1 MWSPHGIEPREGA
14 ELSKRASVCQRS
26 SQGAEAPQ
34 RSVRAARGRDSLPR
48 HLELTR
54 TSAKGSFSFTE
65 GSCGNCI
72 PEFGFR
78 AGCAFRFEA
87 AWESAAR
94 NFAELRDALSGW
106 ACQRKTHPSLLRKNG
121 ARFSAAYFRRTCASR
136 RAISGPPA
144 RAFLPLLRHFVDRS
158 VACPHARVYSKRYFS
173 YAMRCRFDL
182 RDSKGAVMERILGV
196 NLSGWFIP
204 EPWVTPSLYAAT
216 GASNAAELQEAM
228 GTAAYNERMRRHYE
242 TFVSE
247 DDFRRMAQIGLNA
260 VRLPV
265 PWYAFGSQESDAS
278 YISVVDYIDRA
289 IEWAAKYNIRV
300 LLDLATVPGGQGDS
314 NDSPTTPEAVAEW
327 HSSTNGRHVAL
338 DVLERLADRYGEAE
352 SLLGIELLDT
362 PQMSVR
368 KSLFTMTDGI
378 PAHYLRNFYRDAYEL
393 VRSYMPEDKI
403 VVFSSSGHPG
413 EWKHFMRGAKYKN
426 VYMDLHLYHYRDEYA
441 LDITSPRGLTTA
453 ISRNKR
459 ELKEAV
465 ATGFPVLV
473 GEWSGAAIFANSSV
487 TPEGRNAYERVFI
500 ANQLASF
507 APAAGW
513 FFQTWKTEKRIA
525 AWDARAALGTL
536 ERGMIE

>member
-1 MWSPHGIEPREGA
+1 
-14 ELSKRASVCQRS
+14 
-26 SQGAEAPQ
+26 
-34 RSVRAARGRDSLPR
+34 
-48 HLELTR
+48 
-54 TSAKGSFSFTE
+54 
-65 GSCGNCI
+65 
-72 PEFGFR
+72 
-78 AGCAFRFEA
+78 
-87 AWESAAR
+87 
-94 NFAELRDALSGW
+94 
-106 ACQRKTHPSLLRKNG
+106 
-121 ARFSAAYFRRTCASR
+121 
-136 RAISGPPA
+136 
-144 RAFLPLLRHFVDRS
+144 
-158 VACPHARVYSKRYFS
+158 
-173 YAMRCRFDL
+173 
-182 RDSKGAVMERILGV
+182 MERILGV

-289 IEWAAKYNIRV
+289 IEWAAKYDIRV

-378 PAHYLRNFYRDAYEL
+378 PAHYLRNSIA
-393 VRSYMPEDKI
+393 MPT
-403 VVFSSSGHPG
+403 SSSVRICPRIRSSSSRLRGIPASG
-413 EWKHFMRGAKYKN
+413 SILCAVPSTRTSTWTFTCTITATSMRS
-426 VYMDLHLYHYRDEYA
+426 
-441 LDITSPRGLTTA
+441 TSR
-453 ISRNKR
+453 
-459 ELKEAV
+459 
-465 ATGFPVLV
+465 
-473 GEWSGAAIFANSSV
+473 
-487 TPEGRNAYERVFI
+487 
-500 ANQLASF
+500 
-507 APAAGW
+507 APAG
-513 FFQTWKTEKRIA
+513 
-525 AWDARAALGTL
+525 
-536 ERGMIE
+536 

>member
-1 MWSPHGIEPREGA
+1 
-14 ELSKRASVCQRS
+14 
-26 SQGAEAPQ
+26 
-34 RSVRAARGRDSLPR
+34 
-48 HLELTR
+48 
-54 TSAKGSFSFTE
+54 
-65 GSCGNCI
+65 
-72 PEFGFR
+72 
-78 AGCAFRFEA
+78 
-87 AWESAAR
+87 
-94 NFAELRDALSGW
+94 
-106 ACQRKTHPSLLRKNG
+106 
-121 ARFSAAYFRRTCASR
+121 
-136 RAISGPPA
+136 
-144 RAFLPLLRHFVDRS
+144 
-158 VACPHARVYSKRYFS
+158 
-173 YAMRCRFDL
+173 
-182 RDSKGAVMERILGV
+182 
-196 NLSGWFIP
+196 
-204 EPWVTPSLYAAT
+204 
-216 GASNAAELQEAM
+216 
-228 GTAAYNERMRRHYE
+228 
-242 TFVSE
+242 
-247 DDFRRMAQIGLNA
+247 MAQIGLNA

-289 IEWAAKYNIRV
+289 IEWAAKYDIRV

-314 NDSPTTPEAVAEW
+314 NDSPATPEAVAEW

-338 DVLERLADRYGEAE
+338 DVLERLAERYGEAE

-368 KSLFTMTDGI
+368 KSLFAMTDGI

-403 VVFSSSGHPG
+403 VVFSSSGHPS

-459 ELKEAV
+459 ELKEAIS
-465 ATGFPVLV
+465 TGFPVLV

-487 TPEGRNAYERVFI
+487 TPEGRDAYERVFI

>member
-1 MWSPHGIEPREGA
+1 M
-14 ELSKRASVCQRS
+14 
-26 SQGAEAPQ
+26 
-34 RSVRAARGRDSLPR
+34 
-48 HLELTR
+48 
-54 TSAKGSFSFTE
+54 
-65 GSCGNCI
+65 
-72 PEFGFR
+72 
-78 AGCAFRFEA
+78 
-87 AWESAAR
+87 
-94 NFAELRDALSGW
+94 
-106 ACQRKTHPSLLRKNG
+106 HPSLLRKTG
-121 ARFSAAYFRRTCASR
+121 RAFRRLLPTCVH
-136 RAISGPPA
+136 ISGPPA
-144 RAFLPLLRHFVDRS
+144 QTFLPLLRHFTDRS
-158 VACPHARVYSKRYFS
+158 VVCPHARVYSKRYFS
-173 YAMRCRFDL
+173 YAIRCRLGLHDP
-182 RDSKGAVMERILGV
+182 KGAVMERILGV

-314 NDSPTTPEAVAEW
+314 NDSPATPEAVAEW

-403 VVFSSSGHPG
+403 VVFSSSGHPS

-459 ELKEAV
+459 ELKEAIS
-465 ATGFPVLV
+465 TGFPVLV

>member
-1 MWSPHGIEPREGA
+1 M
-14 ELSKRASVCQRS
+14 
-26 SQGAEAPQ
+26 
-34 RSVRAARGRDSLPR
+34 
-48 HLELTR
+48 
-54 TSAKGSFSFTE
+54 
-65 GSCGNCI
+65 
-72 PEFGFR
+72 
-78 AGCAFRFEA
+78 
-87 AWESAAR
+87 
-94 NFAELRDALSGW
+94 
-106 ACQRKTHPSLLRKNG
+106 
-121 ARFSAAYFRRTCASR
+121 
-136 RAISGPPA
+136 
-144 RAFLPLLRHFVDRS
+144 
-158 VACPHARVYSKRYFS
+158 
-173 YAMRCRFDL
+173 
-182 RDSKGAVMERILGV
+182 
-196 NLSGWFIP
+196 
-204 EPWVTPSLYAAT
+204 TPSLYAAT
-216 GASNAAELQEAM
+216 GASNAAELQKAM

-300 LLDLATVPGGQGDS
+300 LLDLATAPGGQGDS
-314 NDSPTTPEAVAEW
+314 NDSPATPEAVAEW

-338 DVLERLADRYGEAE
+338 DVLERLAERYGEAE

-403 VVFSSSGHPG
+403 VVFSSSGHPS

-426 VYMDLHLYHYRDEYA
+426 VYMDLHLYHYRDEHA

-459 ELKEAV
+459 ELKEAIS
-465 ATGFPVLV
+465 TGFPC
-473 GEWSGAAIFANSSV
+473 WWAN
-487 TPEGRNAYERVFI
+487 GRARRS
-500 ANQLASF
+500 L
-507 APAAGW
+507 P
-513 FFQTWKTEKRIA
+513 TRRLRL
-525 AWDARAALGTL
+525 RAAMPTSACLSPTSWLRLRRLPVGSSKRGRPRSALQHGTPA
-536 ERGMIE
+536 RRSVRSSAA

>member
-1 MWSPHGIEPREGA
+1 
-14 ELSKRASVCQRS
+14 
-26 SQGAEAPQ
+26 
-34 RSVRAARGRDSLPR
+34 
-48 HLELTR
+48 
-54 TSAKGSFSFTE
+54 
-65 GSCGNCI
+65 
-72 PEFGFR
+72 
-78 AGCAFRFEA
+78 
-87 AWESAAR
+87 
-94 NFAELRDALSGW
+94 
-106 ACQRKTHPSLLRKNG
+106 
-121 ARFSAAYFRRTCASR
+121 
-136 RAISGPPA
+136 
-144 RAFLPLLRHFVDRS
+144 
-158 VACPHARVYSKRYFS
+158 
-173 YAMRCRFDL
+173 
-182 RDSKGAVMERILGV
+182 MERILGV

-314 NDSPTTPEAVAEW
+314 NDSPTTPEVVAEW

-368 KSLFTMTDGI
+368 KGPFTMTDGI

-403 VVFSSSGHPG
+403 VVFSSSGHPS

-426 VYMDLHLYHYRDEYA
+426 VYMDLHLYHYRDEHA

-459 ELKEAV
+459 ELKEAIS
-465 ATGFPVLV
+465 TGFPVLV

-525 AWDARAALGTL
+525 TWDARAALGTL

>member
-1 MWSPHGIEPREGA
+1 
-14 ELSKRASVCQRS
+14 
-26 SQGAEAPQ
+26 
-34 RSVRAARGRDSLPR
+34 
-48 HLELTR
+48 
-54 TSAKGSFSFTE
+54 
-65 GSCGNCI
+65 
-72 PEFGFR
+72 
-78 AGCAFRFEA
+78 
-87 AWESAAR
+87 
-94 NFAELRDALSGW
+94 
-106 ACQRKTHPSLLRKNG
+106 
-121 ARFSAAYFRRTCASR
+121 
-136 RAISGPPA
+136 
-144 RAFLPLLRHFVDRS
+144 
-158 VACPHARVYSKRYFS
+158 
-173 YAMRCRFDL
+173 
-182 RDSKGAVMERILGV
+182 
-196 NLSGWFIP
+196 
-204 EPWVTPSLYAAT
+204 
-216 GASNAAELQEAM
+216 
-228 GTAAYNERMRRHYE
+228 MRRHYE

-265 PWYAFGSQESDAS
+265 PGMPLVRRSPMRPTSRLS
-278 YISVVDYIDRA
+278 TTS
-289 IEWAAKYNIRV
+289 
-300 LLDLATVPGGQGDS
+300 TVQLSGLPSTTSACCSIWRRCRWPGDS

-403 VVFSSSGHPG
+403 VVFSSSGHPS

-459 ELKEAV
+459 ELKEAISK
-465 ATGFPVLV
+465 GFPVLV

>member
-1 MWSPHGIEPREGA
+1 MHFPIE
-14 ELSKRASVCQRS
+14 ASN
-26 SQGAEAPQ
+26 G
-34 RSVRAARGRDSLPR
+34 
-48 HLELTR
+48 
-54 TSAKGSFSFTE
+54 K
-65 GSCGNCI
+65 CI
-72 PEFGFR
+72 PVFCEK
-78 AGCAFRFEA
+78 
-87 AWESAAR
+87 
-94 NFAELRDALSGW
+94 RDALSG
-106 ACQRKTHPSLLRKNG
+106 RLLPAHMYIS
-121 ARFSAAYFRRTCASR
+121 ARHL
-136 RAISGPPA
+136 GPA
-144 RAFLPLLRHFVDRS
+144 QIFLPLLRHFTDRS
-158 VACPHARVYSKRYFS
+158 VVCPHARVYSKRYFS
-173 YAMRCRFDL
+173 CAIRCRLGLHDP
-182 RDSKGAVMERILGV
+182 KGAVMERILGV

-289 IEWAAKYNIRV
+289 IEWAAKYDIRV

-314 NDSPTTPEAVAEW
+314 NDSPATPEAVAEW

-338 DVLERLADRYGEAE
+338 DVLERLAERYGEAE

-403 VVFSSSGHPG
+403 VVFSSSGHPS

-426 VYMDLHLYHYRDEYA
+426 VYMDLHLYHYRDEHA

-459 ELKEAV
+459 ELKEAIS
-465 ATGFPVLV
+465 TGFPVLV

>member
-1 MWSPHGIEPREGA
+1 
-14 ELSKRASVCQRS
+14 
-26 SQGAEAPQ
+26 
-34 RSVRAARGRDSLPR
+34 
-48 HLELTR
+48 
-54 TSAKGSFSFTE
+54 
-65 GSCGNCI
+65 
-72 PEFGFR
+72 
-78 AGCAFRFEA
+78 
-87 AWESAAR
+87 
-94 NFAELRDALSGW
+94 
-106 ACQRKTHPSLLRKNG
+106 
-121 ARFSAAYFRRTCASR
+121 
-136 RAISGPPA
+136 
-144 RAFLPLLRHFVDRS
+144 
-158 VACPHARVYSKRYFS
+158 
-173 YAMRCRFDL
+173 
-182 RDSKGAVMERILGV
+182 MERILGV

-289 IEWAAKYNIRV
+289 IEGADKYNIRV

-314 NDSPTTPEAVAEW
+314 NDSPTTPEVVAEW

-403 VVFSSSGHPG
+403 VKGIT
-413 EWKHFMRGAKYKN
+413 
-426 VYMDLHLYHYRDEYA
+426 A
-441 LDITSPRGLTTA
+441 LCQTI
-453 ISRNKR
+453 R
-459 ELKEAV
+459 ENL
-465 ATGFPVLV
+465 
-473 GEWSGAAIFANSSV
+473 
-487 TPEGRNAYERVFI
+487 R
-500 ANQLASF
+500 
-507 APAAGW
+507 
-513 FFQTWKTEKRIA
+513 
-525 AWDARAALGTL
+525 
-536 ERGMIE
+536 

>member
-1 MWSPHGIEPREGA
+1 METASRNKA
-14 ELSKRASVCQRS
+14 SKRDALSTLSLFGKAWPGIRRQNGTRF
-26 SQGAEAPQ
+26 PF
-34 RSVRAARGRDSLPR
+34 AALG
-48 HLELTR
+48 
-54 TSAKGSFSFTE
+54 
-65 GSCGNCI
+65 GNCI
-72 PEFGFR
+72 PDPTLRTGCIFR
-78 AGCAFRFEA
+78 LRPRTENA
-87 AWESAAR
+87 SPS
-94 NFAELRDALSGW
+94 FANKRGTLSG
-106 ACQRKTHPSLLRKNG
+106 RLLP
-121 ARFSAAYFRRTCASR
+121 AHMCISTRRLGSDCPD
-136 RAISGPPA
+136 IPPT
-144 RAFLPLLRHFVDRS
+144 LRHFVDRS
-158 VACPHARVYSKRYFS
+158 VACPHARVYSNRYFS
-173 YAMRCRFDL
+173 YATRCRFDL

-228 GTAAYNERMRRHYE
+228 GTAAYNERMRHHYE

-300 LLDLATVPGGQGDS
+300 LLNLATVPGGQGDS
-314 NDSPTTPEAVAEW
+314 NDSPTTPEVVAEW

-465 ATGFPVLV
+465 ETGFPVLV

>member
-1 MWSPHGIEPREGA
+1 
-14 ELSKRASVCQRS
+14 
-26 SQGAEAPQ
+26 
-34 RSVRAARGRDSLPR
+34 
-48 HLELTR
+48 
-54 TSAKGSFSFTE
+54 
-65 GSCGNCI
+65 
-72 PEFGFR
+72 
-78 AGCAFRFEA
+78 
-87 AWESAAR
+87 
-94 NFAELRDALSGW
+94 
-106 ACQRKTHPSLLRKNG
+106 
-121 ARFSAAYFRRTCASR
+121 
-136 RAISGPPA
+136 
-144 RAFLPLLRHFVDRS
+144 
-158 VACPHARVYSKRYFS
+158 
-173 YAMRCRFDL
+173 
-182 RDSKGAVMERILGV
+182 MERILGV

-289 IEWAAKYNIRV
+289 IEWAAKYDIRV

-378 PAHYLRNFYRDAYEL
+378 PAHDLRNF
-393 VRSYMPEDKI
+393 S
-403 VVFSSSGHPG
+403 

-459 ELKEAV
+459 ELKEAIS
-465 ATGFPVLV
+465 TGFPVLV

>member
-1 MWSPHGIEPREGA
+1 
-14 ELSKRASVCQRS
+14 
-26 SQGAEAPQ
+26 
-34 RSVRAARGRDSLPR
+34 
-48 HLELTR
+48 
-54 TSAKGSFSFTE
+54 
-65 GSCGNCI
+65 
-72 PEFGFR
+72 
-78 AGCAFRFEA
+78 
-87 AWESAAR
+87 
-94 NFAELRDALSGW
+94 
-106 ACQRKTHPSLLRKNG
+106 
-121 ARFSAAYFRRTCASR
+121 
-136 RAISGPPA
+136 
-144 RAFLPLLRHFVDRS
+144 
-158 VACPHARVYSKRYFS
+158 
-173 YAMRCRFDL
+173 
-182 RDSKGAVMERILGV
+182 MERILGV

-242 TFVSE
+242 TFMSE

-265 PWYAFGSQESDAS
+265 PWYAFGSQESEAS

-289 IEWAAKYNIRV
+289 IEWAV
-300 LLDLATVPGGQGDS
+300 
-314 NDSPTTPEAVAEW
+314 VAEW

-426 VYMDLHLYHYRDEYA
+426 VYMDLHLYHYRDEHA

-459 ELKEAV
+459 ELKEAIS
-465 ATGFPVLV
+465 AGFPVLV